1 MNTSTEN
8 VDLRIKA
15 FLDRKTAQY
24 PDLMEQKNP
33 RVEVV
38 QRGYLWEDFVSL
50 FQRAVGAR

>member
-15 FLDRKTAQY
+15 FLDRKAAQY
-24 PDLMEQKNP
+24 PDLMETKNP

-50 FQRAVGAR
+50 FQRMVGAR